1 MMPPSDLGPRAE
13 KTVLPNGIRV
23 LTERIE
29 HVDSVSLGVWAM
41 AGSRN
46 DPPGREGMTHLLEH
60 MCFKGTGDRS
70 TLQIAEAID
79 DIGGHVNGVTDREE
93 MSLFARTVGEQM
105 EPALELLFDLF
116 INSVSA
122 EGEVV
127 REREVVLQEIGHV
140 RDAAEEW
147 MHELVPQTIWAGHS
161 LGRPLMGT
169 PETIASISPEEIQRH
184 HREEVLA
191 ADRLLITAAGR
202 VDHARVVDVAAVST
216 ALLKAGLPRPQEGPP
231 EFSFGERLVRQP
243 GAQAHFCL
251 AVPGA
256 ARTDPSRHAFS
267 LLDVI
272 LGGGNSSRLFQEIRE
287 RRGLSYGVGSY
298 LQSYR
303 EAGLFVITA
312 GTAPGNLQLV
322 LGLVEHEIARLR
334 ADGPTEEE
342 LTRAKVQLKVVL
354 AMAAESTGFRMQHLA
369 LSEIC
374 WGRVVPFGE
383 IIAGVDRVSAE
394 DVHGLSMNAFL
405 EDQRSLVAI
414 GPLNG
419 EGRPT

>member
-1 MMPPSDLGPRAE
+1 
-13 KTVLPNGIRV
+13 
-23 LTERIE
+23 
-29 HVDSVSLGVWAM
+29 
-41 AGSRN
+41 
-46 DPPGREGMTHLLEH
+46 
-60 MCFKGTGDRS
+60 
-70 TLQIAEAID
+70 
-79 DIGGHVNGVTDREE
+79 
-93 MSLFARTVGEQM
+93 
-105 EPALELLFDLF
+105 
-116 INSVSA
+116 
-122 EGEVV
+122 
-127 REREVVLQEIGHV
+127 
-140 RDAAEEW
+140 
-147 MHELVPQTIWAGHS
+147 
-161 LGRPLMGT
+161 
-169 PETIASISPEEIQRH
+169 
-184 HREEVLA
+184 
-191 ADRLLITAAGR
+191 
-202 VDHARVVDVAAVST
+202 
-216 ALLKAGLPRPQEGPP
+216 
-231 EFSFGERLVRQP
+231 
-243 GAQAHFCL
+243 L

-267 LLDVI
+267 LLDMI

-312 GTAPGNLQLV
+312 GTAPGNLQFV
-322 LGLVEHEIARLR
+322 LDLVEQEIARLR

-342 LTRAKVQLKVVL
+342 LTRAKVQLKVAL

-405 EDQRSLVAI
+405 EGQRSLVAI